1 MSIQANIIWLE
12 QIINSENFQYI
23 KELSDLGFTKTKIV
37 KSISEVLKELK
48 KIKFEDTIIIID
60 INLYYQFIKEFIK
73 NLVNIYT
80 IPIIIIFNKL
90 NQKINL
96 NLKQDSDIANNPYY
110 HYGGIKTS
118 FNDINNYIIN
128 PKNKDSFS
136 QKIDEGNFVFEYIDC
151 KE

>member
-1 MSIQANIIWLE
+1 MSIKANIIWLE

-37 KSISEVLKELK
+37 KSISEVLIELK

-96 NLKQDSDIANNPYY
+96 NLKQDSDIANNLYY

-118 FNDINNYIIN
+118 FNDIKNYIIN
-128 PKNKDSFS
+128 PKNKDISS